1 MTAST
6 LPLALAAILAADPA
20 RPLVTWLGPD
30 GARTELSARTFD
42 NTVAK
47 AANLLQ
53 DEADVDP
60 GSRVTVSLPPHWQS
74 AVWLA
79 ACAAT
84 GTVAWLG
91 GDPSDDRV
99 RLALVGPTDMSSPTA
114 PLTLAVSLH
123 PLGMPLATTPTP
135 GVLDAAVEVRAQG
148 DRFAAYTPP
157 TAQSPW
163 LVCGDWEWTH
173 GEALT
178 AARELADGYALAP
191 GARVLVSTTSPVI
204 DQRFAAAVVA
214 LPLAIR
220 GSVVLV
226 TDPTQDLEGVA
237 VQERCDAALGLD

>member
-42 NTVAK
+42 NNVAK

-60 GSRVTVSLPPHWQS
+60 ESRVTVSLPPHWQS

-91 GDPSDDRV
+91 GDPSDARV
-99 RLALVGPTDMSSPTA
+99 RLALVGPDDMSPPTA

-123 PLGMPLATTPTP
+123 PLGMPLAATPTP
-135 GVLDAAVEVRAQG
+135 GVLDAAVEVRSQG

-157 TAQSPW
+157 HADSPW
-163 LVCGDWEWTH
+163 IVCGDWEWTH
-173 GEALT
+173 REALA
-178 AARELADGYALAP
+178 AARELAQGY
-191 GARVLVSTTSPVI
+191 GIDQGSRVLVATTSRVI
-204 DQRFAAAVVA
+204 DQRFAAAVLA
-214 LPLAIR
+214 LPMALA

-226 TDPTQDLEGVA
+226 TDTALDLESVA
-237 VQERCDAALGLD
+237 RQERCDAAVTLD